1 MSGGT
6 MTSAVG
12 AALYRAADVNR
23 RPGEVL
29 EALPFDIDLIV
40 ARNQIYKLVASS
52 IAGHGD
58 PSAGGRD
65 VGEDYLGARNHRAS
79 RVSDNAD
86 E

>member
-1 MSGGT
+1 

-12 AALYRAADVNR
+12 AALYRARADVNR

-52 IAGHGD
+52 IVGHGD
-58 PSAGGRD
+58 PSAS
-65 VGEDYLGARNHRAS
+65 ARNHRAS